1 LLTNDDKFGEDQD
14 DFTYKI
20 TPVKVD
26 GLWELGIFWLQ
37 QGKKLKL
44 WPTSPF
50 AKDFKSPRKINQ

>member
-44 WPTSPF
+44 WPNIPF
-50 AKDFKSPRKINQ
+50 CQRF